1 MHSTNAKNHVIRK
14 HGFPK
19 AGRIQQQ
26 QKQVGKAGSTSQHTK
41 RRQAEKQVQTHR
53 MPAED
58 LIQIRSS
65 KTIWDTSSNTN
76 GSGQVDTQVQKKLEG
91 QCSNLWWQTNPFNDT
106 ALHDP
111 KCSTDNQIL
120 AWTNCQCKCR
130 PVASQHFFSLQR
142 MEAQKFFCAK
152 TLIRGPM
159 NLRLIV
165 ATKKKKKPSPYVSKH
180 QHGQEI
186 NRTCPRPGCGN
197 LTLETTGRIGDPR
210 AEAMALVLVDS
221 SRGPTQGNWMRTD
234 APNRKGLIFWIK
246 IAKMQNINMTQW
258 HTLEG

>member
-1 MHSTNAKNHVIRK
+1 MRK
-14 HGFPK
+14 TTLSESMAF
-19 AGRIQQQ
+19 
-26 QKQVGKAGSTSQHTK
+26 QKQGGYSSNKNKLVKLDQLSQHTK

-76 GSGQVDTQVQKKLEG
+76 GSGQVGTQVQKKLEG

-120 AWTNCQCKCR
+120 PWTNCQCKCR
-130 PVASQHFFSLQR
+130 PVASQHFFSFQR

-159 NLRLIV
+159 NLPLIV
-165 ATKKKKKPSPYVSKH
+165 ATKKKKKQPKPLYK
-180 QHGQEI
+180 
-186 NRTCPRPGCGN
+186 
-197 LTLETTGRIGDPR
+197 
-210 AEAMALVLVDS
+210 
-221 SRGPTQGNWMRTD
+221 
-234 APNRKGLIFWIK
+234 
-246 IAKMQNINMTQW
+246 
-258 HTLEG
+258 